1 MSGTK
6 GDPQQ
11 GEESPDFR
19 TFVPSDTALL
29 LEEFAGG
36 IDRAEWPSAP
46 MPTAVQR
53 DPCAGLDP

>member
-19 TFVPSDTALL
+19 TFVPSSAASA
-29 LEEFAGG
+29 AGMQ
-36 IDRAEWPSAP
+36 RRPSRGS
-46 MPTAVQR
+46 Q
-53 DPCAGLDP
+53 DL